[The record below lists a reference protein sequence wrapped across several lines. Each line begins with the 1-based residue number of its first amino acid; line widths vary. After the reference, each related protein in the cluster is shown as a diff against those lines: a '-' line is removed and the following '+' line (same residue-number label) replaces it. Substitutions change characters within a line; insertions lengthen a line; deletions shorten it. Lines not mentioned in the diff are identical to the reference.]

1 MSDRRSRGLRHSAN
15 HSESEEKAGKMK
27 RRRRQRR
34 CSDNVI
40 AKSMFPEL
48 EQGPPRCSTPGIDTR
63 PRSSQS
69 MVVAHLDQK
78 GRKRRSGSV
87 ERVKTEARNEL
98 ARIVAEEDA
107 QIEVV
112 FRFNSDPKRN
122 IGVLCEFYGK
132 EPTPENIVEVIKT
145 TPGLLG
151 DKIGEYFVRP
161 GNEHILRAYFD
172 SFDLRVD
179 FLEAMRRSLSGPF
192 FMPGEA
198 QQIQRTVN
206 ALCDS
211 YIAQNPQVFGNQ
223 DDPYVLAFA
232 LIMLNTDMLKTN
244 VTKKM
249 TEKQFIDN
257 TLRAMQ
263 ATELSP
269 ELLSEMYKSLKARP
283 LQFSSTFKEEFMAMS
298 APTMRGYLKKKSNH
312 RGATETKHY
321 FVLANSCLYY
331 FKDNSEQNRDKPLGM
346 LQLTEVD
353 VEEHPKSREKFS
365 IVSRGEAISYVKFKK
380 VPEIVPNVKRIKLV
394 APDAET
400 GEKWCYRLKKSAIM
414 SLFISPD
421 VSEVPDLNDESEE
434 VPYESG
440 AESPVTSAM
449 NSEDFGI
456 ENEDS
461 GSSVL
466 VPYNE
471 DDNEYVSPSA
481 FGPSPLAEGL
491 SE

>member
-1 MSDRRSRGLRHSAN
+1 MIGKLKRARVARGEGEDSIV
-15 HSESEEKAGKMK
+15 SEELM
-27 RRRRQRR
+27 QRIEGMRER
-34 CSDNVI
+34 CC
-40 AKSMFPEL
+40 AL
-48 EQGPPRCSTPGIDTR
+48 
-63 PRSSQS
+63 
-69 MVVAHLDQK
+69 
-78 GRKRRSGSV
+78 SG
-87 ERVKTEARNEL
+87 EEL
-98 ARIVAEEDA
+98 AEAIKDMSRLFA
-107 QIEVV
+107 QEV
-112 FRFNSDPKRN
+112 K
-122 IGVLCEFYGK
+122 
-132 EPTPENIVEVIKT
+132 
-145 TPGLLG
+145 
-151 DKIGEYFVRP
+151 
-161 GNEHILRAYFD
+161 
-172 SFDLRVD
+172 
-179 FLEAMRRSLSGPF
+179 
-192 FMPGEA
+192 
-198 QQIQRTVN
+198 
-206 ALCDS
+206 
-211 YIAQNPQVFGNQ
+211 
-223 DDPYVLAFA
+223 
-232 LIMLNTDMLKTN
+232 
-244 VTKKM
+244 
-249 TEKQFIDN
+249 
-257 TLRAMQ
+257 
-263 ATELSP
+263 
-269 ELLSEMYKSLKARP
+269 
-283 LQFSSTFKEEFMAMS
+283 
-298 APTMRGYLKKKSNH
+298 
-312 RGATETKHY
+312 
-321 FVLANSCLYY
+321 
-331 FKDNSEQNRDKPLGM
+331 
-346 LQLTEVD
+346 QLTEVD